1 MLVDCQMGEW
11 EAWGACSLQG
21 SCGHGS
27 QSRRKYVTVQ
37 CQNGGSCDCMEMNE
51 DQACGNPC
59 SKLYNIQTDVSIYL
73 NEQSWPEWIGLR

>member
-37 CQNGGSCDCMEMNE
+37 CQNGGSCDCMEM
-51 DQACGNPC
+51 
-59 SKLYNIQTDVSIYL
+59 K
-73 NEQSWPEWIGLR
+73 